1 MTATTYL
8 DPADLA
14 GISDAL
20 GIAEPGSRLR
30 AINMRRIDIAEDA
43 LDRLPEMVRAV
54 MQAGPIVVLGDQVPM
69 RRDGVSLKPLVAEML
84 RPLGPVHEVVLGTSG
99 VELHADA
106 AAVEAAT
113 RAAAGAGCV
122 VAVGSGTVCDVA
134 KEASRISGVPF
145 VVVQTAVSVNAFS
158 DDMAV
163 LLVNGV
169 KRTVPSRWPD
179 TMTADLRV
187 LADAPVA
194 MNRAGVGELLAM
206 FTAPADWRLAAAVG
220 MDDSYDPRV
229 VALYRDGASALVDAA
244 PRTASGD
251 RGALRTLTELMTLS
265 GLAMGIVGRTAP
277 VSGTEHTV
285 SHLLDMAAA
294 RSGRKTGLH
303 GAQVGVAAL
312 SVAVA
317 WDRLLETL
325 DPGRLLEGIGSDPEA
340 GHRRIDL
347 AFASLDPSGVMA
359 AECWKQYARKLD
371 RWHAQAA
378 VVRALVADWD
388 RVHAELRALVGS
400 PAIIAQ
406 ALRAAGAPARFED
419 LDPPADRATAVW
431 ALLNGH
437 LIRDRFSLADLA
449 WFAGAWTPEFVDAAI
464 GRADD
469 WALGR

>member
-8 DPADLA
+8 DPADLT

-20 GIAEPGSRLR
+20 GMAEPGTSLR
-30 AINMRRIDIAEDA
+30 PIGMRRIDIAEDA

-54 MQAGPIVVLGDQVPM
+54 RQPGPIVILGDQVPM
-69 RRDGVSLKPLVAEML
+69 DRDGASLKPLVAAML
-84 RPLGPVHEVVLGTSG
+84 KPLGAVHEVVLGESG

-106 AAVEAAT
+106 AAVDAAAA
-113 RAAAGAGCV
+113 AAAGAGCV

-134 KEASRISGVPF
+134 KEGSRISNVPF
-145 VVVQTAVSVNAFS
+145 VVVQTACSVNAFS

-163 LLVNGV
+163 LLINGV

-187 LADAPVA
+187 LANAPIA

-206 FTAPADWRLAAAVG
+206 FTAPADWRLAGAVG
-220 MDDSYDPRV
+220 MDDSYDPRI

-244 PRTASGD
+244 QRIASGD
-251 RGALRTLTELMTLS
+251 GGALRTLTELMTLS
-265 GLAMGIVGRTAP
+265 GLAMGIAGRTAP

-294 RSGRKTGLH
+294 RSDRKTGLH

-317 WDRLLETL
+317 WDRVLETL
-325 DPGRLLEGIGSDPEA
+325 DPERLLDGIGSDPEA

-347 AFASLDPSGVMA
+347 AFASLDPSGAMA
-359 AECWKQYARKLD
+359 AECWQQYARKLD
-371 RWHAQAA
+371 RWRTHEPAI
-378 VVRALVADWD
+378 RALVADWD

-400 PAIIAQ
+400 PAVIAQ
-406 ALRAAGAPARFED
+406 TLRAAGAPARFED
-419 LDPPADRATAVW
+419 LDPAADRATAVW

-449 WFAGAWTPEFVDAAI
+449 WFAGAWTPEFVDEVI
-464 GRADD
+464 ERADA
-469 WALGR
+469 WAEGR

>member
-1 MTATTYL
+1 MKATTYL

-14 GISDAL
+14 GIADVL
-20 GIAEPGSRLR
+20 GLDEPGSLLR
-30 AINMRRIDIAEDA
+30 AIKLGRIDIADDA
-43 LDRLPEMVRAV
+43 LDRLPEMVRSV
-54 MQAGPIVVLGDQVPM
+54 LRAGPIVVIGDHVPI
-69 RRDGVSLKPLVAEML
+69 RRDGAELKPLVVEML
-84 RPLGPVHEVVLGTSG
+84 RPLGIVHDVRIGAPG

-113 RAAAGAGCV
+113 RASAGAGCV

-134 KEASRISGVPF
+134 KEASRSAGSPF
-145 VVVQTAVSVNAFS
+145 VVVQTACSVNAFS

-179 TMTADLRV
+179 AMTADLRV
-187 LADAPVA
+187 LAGAPAA

-220 MDDSYDPRV
+220 MDDTFDQRV
-229 VALYRDGASALVDAA
+229 VALYRDGASALIDAA
-244 PRTASGD
+244 GKTTSGD
-251 RGALRTLTELMTLS
+251 PSALRVLTDLMTLS
-265 GLAMGIVGRTAP
+265 GLAMGVAGRTAP

-317 WDRLLETL
+317 WDRLLDTI
-325 DPGRLLEGIGSDPEA
+325 DPEGLLEGIGSDPDA
-340 GHRRIDL
+340 AHRRIDG
-347 AFASLDPSGVMA
+347 AFAELDPSGVMA
-359 AECWKQYARKLD
+359 TECWAQYSRKLD
-371 RWHAQAA
+371 RWRAQAPA
-378 VVRALVADWD
+378 VRAFVKDWD
-388 RVHAELRALVGS
+388 RIHAELRALLGS
-400 PAIIAQ
+400 PAVIAR
-406 ALRAAGAPARFED
+406 ALRAAGAPARFEE
-419 LDPPADRATAVW
+419 LDPPANRATAVW

-437 LIRDRFSLADLA
+437 LIRDRFTLADLA
-449 WFAGAWTPEFVDAAI
+449 WFAGAWTPGFVDEVI
-464 GRADD
+464 ETADA
-469 WALGR
+469 WAQAG